1 MISLVLSCDEP
12 NTFGY
17 FPKNSSFF
25 ATSRMSSIFHLM
37 AFSFCQKF
45 LFILSS
51 LKSVCLHNDIRQ
63 RYFNNI
69 NCELSLLKLMRH
81 LKGVLQKTFAIDY
94 TYAPNTLCLAFWYMS
109 AFILLLRNKELKS
122 PLCLLSW
129 LETMLTLYWPLFTH
143 GWPEHSKT

>member
-17 FPKNSSFF
+17 FPKNRSFF
-25 ATSRMSSIFHLM
+25 ATPRMTSIFHLR
-37 AFSFCQKF
+37 AFSLCWKF

-51 LKSVCLHNDIRQ
+51 LNSVCLLNDITQ

-69 NCELSLLKLMRH
+69 NYVLSLLKLIRHIRH
-81 LKGVLQKTFAIDY
+81 LKGVQQKTFAIDY
-94 TYAPNTLCLAFWYMS
+94 TYMYAPNTLCLAFWYMS
-109 AFILLLRNKELKS
+109 AFILLLRNKERNNTDS
-122 PLCLLSW
+122 
-129 LETMLTLYWPLFTH
+129 LYWPLFTH